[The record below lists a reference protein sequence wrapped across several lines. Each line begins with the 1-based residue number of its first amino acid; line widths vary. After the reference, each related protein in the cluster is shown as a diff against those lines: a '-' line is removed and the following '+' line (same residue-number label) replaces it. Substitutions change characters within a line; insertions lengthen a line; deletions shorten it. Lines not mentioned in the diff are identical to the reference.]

1 MDKSAVLRRIDAMEQ
16 LLQDL
21 RNDVLTDD
29 SPEEESVEIPR
40 QGKWRR
46 SMLAGLRPH
55 IEHLPGVIALFD
67 LTAERAPQQVT
78 YADVIARSGLS
89 DRAQR
94 NDHARL
100 SWVTKELFGAKTW
113 PLEWQQ
119 AGDGEMRY
127 RMPASVARW
136 WREVR

>member
-1 MDKSAVLRRIDAMEQ
+1 MDKGAVLRRIDAMEQ
-16 LLQDL
+16 LLRDL
-21 RNDVLTDD
+21 RNDVLADD
-29 SPEEESVEIPR
+29 SFDEESVEIPR
-40 QGKWRR
+40 QGTWQR
-46 SMLAGLRPH
+46 SKLATLRPR

-67 LTAERAPQQVT
+67 ITSERAPQQVT
-78 YADVIARSGLS
+78 YADVIARSGLT

-119 AGDGEMRY
+119 AADGEMRY
-127 RMPASVARW
+127 RMPAAVARW
-136 WREVR
+136 WREGR